1 MPTEF
6 DKIMARAERETRRR
20 MRREERQASHTRSV
34 LRIVIII
41 LAVLLLIALV
51 ADMRHLTRDSESFRR
66 TGTVHKAGDAADI
79 VRALDAYAAPDAA
92 APSPRTA
99 VSSGR
104 ASWMTPP
111 SWRLLRQDPDS
122 SFEVVLRGPD
132 GVEMAVETYVTNR
145 PTFNSLL
152 EKIREIERS
161 WAGNFHIDVA
171 LLGPNRAIKRSV
183 QLYHNRILMFDF
195 ATGDIGHHIQ
205 FSIPTPLYETYEP
218 VCTRLIAETYLPGQ
232 IIPQ

>member
-20 MRREERQASHTRSV
+20 MRREERQASQTRSV
-34 LRIVIII
+34 LRVVIII

-51 ADMRHLTRDSESFRR
+51 ADMRHLTRDTNAFRK

-79 VRALDAYAAPDAA
+79 TRALDAYAPPGAA
-92 APSPRTA
+92 APSPRTT
-99 VSSGR
+99 VPSKR

-111 SWRLLRQDPDS
+111 SWRQLRQDPDS
-122 SFEVVLRGPD
+122 TFELVLRGAD
-132 GVEMAVETYVTNR
+132 GVEMAVETYVTNH
-145 PTFNSLL
+145 PTFNGLL
-152 EKIREIERS
+152 EKIRAIEHS

-183 QLYHNRILMFDF
+183 QLYNNRILIFDF

-218 VCTRLIAETYLPGQ
+218 VCTRLVAETYLPGQ